1 MFYPLPRKIQLAAN
15 TSNWSIES
23 TQSILLMVG
32 LNELEKSPDWANQPL
47 ADHLELLSKRAQ
59 ALEIPVI
66 FIDASQLQQTMLQL
80 GQRLSSNSKAQVVM
94 AGDLSPLFK
103 QVMQLVLS
111 ITDYVAIVNDAILA
125 ANLEHHIQWVEKISS
140 DHIKHLNTQSLM
152 RLWSLSAPSEYILS
166 DKGILLAIAEQVGR
180 HPMEIHPEI
189 DLRNYGLDQ
198 SAVDYLVEL
207 WRANGATLSAEE
219 LMRAPT
225 LQHIMQLLKP

>member
-32 LNELEKSPDWANQPL
+32 LNELEKSPDWAHQPL

-80 GQRLSSNSKAQVVM
+80 GQRLSSNAKAQVVM

-125 ANLEHHIQWVEKISS
+125 ANLEQHIQWVEKISF
-140 DHIKHLNTQSLM
+140 DHIKHLNTQTLI

-207 WRANGATLSAEE
+207 WRVNGATLSAEE

>member
-1 MFYPLPRKIQLAAN
+1 MFYPLPRKIQLAAS

-23 TQSILLMVG
+23 AQSILLLVG
-32 LNELEKSPDWANQPL
+32 LNELKLRPYWSEQPL
-47 ADHLELLSKRAQ
+47 ANHLELLSKRAQ
-59 ALEIPVI
+59 SLEIPII
-66 FIDASQLQQTMLQL
+66 FIETSHLQQTMLEL
-80 GQRLSSNSKAQVVM
+80 GQRLSSNTEAQVMM

-111 ITDYVAIVNDAILA
+111 ITDQVSVVNDAILA
-125 ANLEHHIQWVEKISS
+125 ANLEQHIQWVEKISF
-140 DHIKHLNTQSLM
+140 DHIKHLNTQSLV
-152 RLWSLSAPSEYILS
+152 RLWSLSAPSSYILS

-198 SAVDYLVEL
+198 SAVNYLVDL
-207 WRANGATLSAEE
+207 WRANGASLSAEE
-219 LMRAPT
+219 IMQTPT

>member
-1 MFYPLPRKIQLAAN
+1 MFYPLPRKIQLATS

-23 TQSILLMVG
+23 TQSILLLVG
-32 LNELEKSPDWANQPL
+32 LNELEKSPDWAHQPL

-59 ALEIPVI
+59 SLEIPVI
-66 FIDASQLQQTMLQL
+66 FIETSQLQQTMLEL
-80 GQRLSSNSKAQVVM
+80 GQRLSSNTQAQVMM

-111 ITDYVAIVNDAILA
+111 ITDQVSVVNDAILA
-125 ANLEHHIQWVEKISS
+125 SSLEQHIQWVEKISFDS
-140 DHIKHLNTQSLM
+140 IQHVNTKTLI
-152 RLWSLSAPSEYILS
+152 RLWSLSAPSSYILS

-198 SAVDYLVEL
+198 SAVNYLVDL
-207 WRANGATLSAEE
+207 WRANGARLSAEE
-219 LMRAPT
+219 LMQAPT
-225 LQHIMQLLKP
+225 LQHIMQLLK

>member
-1 MFYPLPRKIQLAAN
+1 MFYPLPRKIQLATS

-23 TQSILLMVG
+23 TQSILLLVG
-32 LNELEKSPDWANQPL
+32 LDELKARLDWSEQPL
-47 ADHLELLSKRAQ
+47 ANHLELLSKRAQ
-59 ALEIPVI
+59 SLEIPVI
-66 FIDASQLQQTMLQL
+66 FIETAQLQQTMLEL
-80 GQRLSSNSKAQVVM
+80 GQRLSSNTQAQVMM

-111 ITDYVAIVNDAILA
+111 ITDQVSIVNDAILA
-125 ANLEHHIQWVEKISS
+125 SSLEQHIQWVEKISFDS
-140 DHIKHLNTQSLM
+140 IQHVNTKTLI
-152 RLWSLSAPSEYILS
+152 RLWSLSAPSSYILS

-198 SAVDYLVEL
+198 SAVNYLVDI
-207 WRANGATLSAEE
+207 WRANGASLSAEE
-219 LMRAPT
+219 LMQAPT

>member
-15 TSNWSIES
+15 TSNWPIES

-47 ADHLELLSKRAQ
+47 VDHLELLSKRAQ

-125 ANLEHHIQWVEKISS
+125 ANLEHHIQWVEKISF

>member
-1 MFYPLPRKIQLAAN
+1 MFYPLPRKIQLAAS
-15 TSNWSIES
+15 TSNWPIES
-23 TQSILLMVG
+23 TQSILLLVG
-32 LNELEKSPDWANQPL
+32 LDDLEKISDWAHQPL
-47 ADHLELLSKRAQ
+47 ADHLEMLSKRAQ

-66 FIDASQLQQTMLQL
+66 MIQSSQLQQTMLQL
-80 GQRLSSNSKAQVVM
+80 GQRLSSNTKAQVMM

-111 ITDYVAIVNDAILA
+111 ITDQVSVVNDAILA
-125 ANLEHHIQWVEKISS
+125 ANLEQHIQWVEKISF
-140 DHIKHLNTQSLM
+140 DHIKHLNTQSLI
-152 RLWSLSAPSEYILS
+152 RLWSLSTPSSYILS

-198 SAVDYLVEL
+198 PAVNYLVDL
-207 WRANGATLSAEE
+207 WRANGASLSAEE
-219 LMRAPT
+219 IMQAPT

>member
-32 LNELEKSPDWANQPL
+32 LNEREKSPDWAHQPL

-66 FIDASQLQQTMLQL
+66 FIETSQLQQTMLQL

-125 ANLEHHIQWVEKISS
+125 ANLEQHIQWVEKISF
-140 DHIKHLNTQSLM
+140 DHIKHLNTQTLM

-189 DLRNYGLDQ
+189 DLRNYGLNQ
-198 SAVDYLVEL
+198 SAVNYLVEL
-207 WRANGATLSAEE
+207 WRVNGASLSAEE
-219 LMRAPT
+219 LMQAPT

>member
-1 MFYPLPRKIQLAAN
+1 MFYPLPRKIQLATS

-23 TQSILLMVG
+23 TQSILLLVG
-32 LNELEKSPDWANQPL
+32 LDELKARLDWSEQPL
-47 ADHLELLSKRAQ
+47 ANHLELLSKRAQ

-66 FIDASQLQQTMLQL
+66 FIETSQLQQTMLEL
-80 GQRLSSNSKAQVVM
+80 GQRLSSNTKAQVMM

-111 ITDYVAIVNDAILA
+111 ITDQVSIVNDAILA
-125 ANLEHHIQWVEKISS
+125 SSLEQHIQWVEKISFDS
-140 DHIKHLNTQSLM
+140 IQHVNTKTLI
-152 RLWSLSAPSEYILS
+152 RLWSLSAPSSYILS

-198 SAVDYLVEL
+198 SAVNYLVDI
-207 WRANGATLSAEE
+207 WRANGASLSAEE
-219 LMRAPT
+219 LMQAPT
-225 LQHIMQLLKP
+225 LQHIMQLLKS

>member
-15 TSNWSIES
+15 TSNWPIES
-23 TQSILLMVG
+23 TQSILLMIG
-32 LNELEKSPDWANQPL
+32 LNELENAPDWAHQPL

-125 ANLEHHIQWVEKISS
+125 ANLEQHIQWVEKLSF
-140 DHIKHLNTQSLM
+140 DHIKHLNTQTLM

-180 HPMEIHPEI
+180 HPMEVHPEI
-189 DLRNYGLDQ
+189 DLRNYGLNQ
-198 SAVDYLVEL
+198 SDVNYLVDL
-207 WRANGATLSAEE
+207 WRANGASLSVEE
-219 LMRAPT
+219 VMQAPT
-225 LQHIMQLLKP
+225 MQHIMQLLKH